1 MKYSKFWFISPKEG
15 TKVQAVA
22 ELISNQ
28 DLKFVSVQEVSYEN
42 WSAIEKVIRVLK
54 ERYNKNYSFAKSP
67 LKLFSASRP
76 KSKESYA
83 IIYDPTVFEEIDNKG
98 LDKFEGKDIEFTKY
112 RFESVT
118 EALEIQVLNFG

>member
-1 MKYSKFWFISPKEG
+1 MKYSKFWFIAPKKA

-76 KSKESYA
+76 IKRILCNNLWSYCLWR
-83 IIYDPTVFEEIDNKG
+83 N
-98 LDKFEGKDIEFTKY
+98 
-112 RFESVT
+112 R
-118 EALEIQVLNFG
+118 

>member
-1 MKYSKFWFISPKEG
+1 MKYSKFWFIIAPKEG
-15 TKVQAVA
+15 AKVQAVA

-98 LDKFEGKDIEFTKY
+98 LDKFEGKDIEFTKC
-112 RFESVT
+112 FESVT